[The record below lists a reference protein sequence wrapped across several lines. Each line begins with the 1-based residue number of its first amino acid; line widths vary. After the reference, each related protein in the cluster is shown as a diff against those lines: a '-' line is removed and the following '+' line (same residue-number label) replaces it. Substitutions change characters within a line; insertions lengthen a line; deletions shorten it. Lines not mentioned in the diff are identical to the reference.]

1 VHISLD
7 QVRVGP
13 VRWDETLEIPAVSLE
28 AAELLALS
36 PVRCRGTASFVDPGF
51 HLHATLDYVQRLQ
64 CDRCL
69 EPFDQQVDLDLHLVL
84 QQAGDADA
92 EPLSPSEPPGQRARG
107 RGEDASSDDEP
118 SDELG
123 RLEEDELGVVRIL
136 GDEVSTEPL
145 VTEQL
150 VLNLPMKPLCRPDCA
165 GLCPTCGADLNAGR
179 CECAPPGDSRWADL
193 EAFLHRRS

>member
-1 VHISLD
+1 MYISLD
-7 QVRVGP
+7 QVRVAP
-13 VRWDETLEIPAVSLE
+13 VRWDETLEIPAGSLD
-28 AAELLALS
+28 APELLDLS

-51 HLHATLDYVQRLQ
+51 HFHATLGYVQRLQ

-84 QQAGDADA
+84 QQAGDAD
-92 EPLSPSEPPGQRARG
+92 G
-107 RGEDASSDDEP
+107 GEDASSDGEP

-145 VTEQL
+145 VTEQV

-165 GLCPTCGADLNAGR
+165 GLCPTCGADLNAAR

-193 EAFLHRRS
+193 EAFLHRHGAPRR